1 MLDYLIFNVIP
12 AKVQALAILASGLLL
27 VVIIHLIRRGLL
39 KEGYSI
45 IWILL
50 GLSLVVLS
58 VFARLLEVLAD
69 IVGIDYSPTALFLI
83 LIGGL
88 FLLAIHFSVLLTG
101 YDRRIRSLAQEH
113 AILKEELTRKNKQ

>member
-1 MLDYLIFNVIP
+1 MINYLIFDVIP
-12 AKVQALAILASGLLL
+12 LRVQVLSILFSGLLL
-27 VVIIHLIRRGLL
+27 LIIVHLIRRGYL

-58 VFARLLEVLAD
+58 IFARLLEILAD
-69 IVGIDYSPTALFLI
+69 LAGIDYSPTALFLI

-88 FLLAIHFSVLLTG
+88 FLLAIHFSILLTG
-101 YDRRIRSLAQEH
+101 YDKRIRDLAQEH
-113 AILKEELTRKNKQ
+113 AILKEELKRQKK